1 MSYRRRR
8 LTAAASNGALPMDFL
23 SETSQIVSSVLTYGS
38 NVRSFIKVWKSS
50 FRETW
55 QKTTRA
61 ERHTTHDDDVSFRP
75 TTDEPTDVIGD
86 EQHDAS
92 TSASPGGARG
102 GATND
107 DDDEWFFFE
116 NLIVAESEREG
127 VRRGPERAAESS
139 VPVERSDEPE

>member
-1 MSYRRRR
+1 M
-8 LTAAASNGALPMDFL
+8 
-23 SETSQIVSSVLTYGS
+23 
-38 NVRSFIKVWKSS
+38 
-50 FRETW
+50 RETW
-55 QKTTRA
+55 QKNHASRTT
-61 ERHTTHDDDVSFRP
+61 HTTTHDDVSFRP

-107 DDDEWFFFE
+107 DDDDERFFFE

-127 VRRGPERAAESS
+127 IRRGPERAAESS